1 MDGASCTFNASMG
14 GSDTCSAFAVGPAV
28 HFPFPL
34 NAKGRCPLDTR
45 AYAAGTK
52 GRCPLESRWGI
63 APDPEMLTHL
73 CFACGRDGGL
83 GASPVHAALLTSPH
97 KGLRAGR
104 FFAAVFFVSVF
115 LPVSL
120 TSHSRPGLF
129 GLLMLVQGYVPPS
142 ARQPRRGISFF

>member
-34 NAKGRCPLDTR
+34 NAKGRCPL
-45 AYAAGTK
+45 
-52 GRCPLESRWGI
+52 ESRRGD

-83 GASPVHAALLTSPH
+83 GAGFIADALLTSLP
-97 KGLRAGR
+97 KGGQAGR
-104 FFAAVFFVSVF
+104 SRALEYLF
-115 LPVSL
+115 SL
-120 TSHSRPGLF
+120 ISKYRIISH
-129 GLLMLVQGYVPPS
+129 
-142 ARQPRRGISFF
+142 

>member
-1 MDGASCTFNASMG
+1 
-14 GSDTCSAFAVGPAV
+14 V
-28 HFPFPL
+28 HLLHVVISLLHFFTET
-34 NAKGRCPLDTR
+34 KGR
-45 AYAAGTK
+45 AYAAGGPVRTAPE
-52 GRCPLESRWGI
+52 GAALWTPAG
-63 APDPEMLTHL
+63 ADTPDPEMLTHL

>member
-34 NAKGRCPLDTR
+34 NAKRRCPLYTR
-45 AYAAGTK
+45 AYAPGTK

-83 GASPVHAALLTSPH
+83 GAGFIADALLTSLP
-97 KGLRAGR
+97 KGGQAGR
-104 FFAAVFFVSVF
+104 SRALEYLF
-115 LPVSL
+115 SL
-120 TSHSRPGLF
+120 ISKYRIISH
-129 GLLMLVQGYVPPS
+129 
-142 ARQPRRGISFF
+142 